1 LAAIA
6 GIISKK
12 GTDSEERTGQVE
24 NMLQLMRHRGPDNMV
39 VRTLP
44 EGNGAI
50 GAIEINLTLEKTDA
64 TAVSQSPY
72 IVFDG
77 ELFNDRAQGQ
87 TDVQLF
93 KEYYQKYG
101 KQCFT
106 HLDGGYVCAIVDGDE
121 VILARDQVGARPLF
135 YGSQNGTLYFSTE
148 MKGLR
153 DHLRTDIHE
162 IPPQTIYTIKDGE
175 KLFDPYDPE
184 VPEPG
189 DDLKAAAGILRDLM
203 IEATKK
209 RMSGLKASA
218 LSGGIDSSIVA
229 TIAKGF
235 NPDLVLITGTIESS
249 PGPDL
254 EYAKLMADFLG
265 LEHHIY
271 SITDEEIEDCIP
283 DMIWYLESFDED
295 CIVGQVAN
303 YFVSKLAKEYTDLMF
318 VGEGADELFG
328 GYRMVL
334 KHPSVTTKER
344 REELAQKL
352 LDIAYNSA
360 LRRLDRGWMANAVV
374 YQAPFLDP
382 KVVKFSQK
390 IPMEWKIYGEK
401 EIEKFILREAFRDM
415 LPEKIANREKLRFSM
430 GVGTENVMDKLVSK
444 VVNPEEIKE
453 RPQTPYGLPYASFK
467 ELYYYD
473 EFVQMFPPSY
483 EKQTIRW
490 DPFK

>member
-1 LAAIA
+1 MAAIA
-6 GIISKK
+6 GIVSIQ
-12 GTDSEERTGQVE
+12 GTVTEERTDQVE
-24 NMLQLMRHRGPDNMV
+24 AMLQLMRHRGPDNMK

-50 GAIEINLTLEKTDA
+50 GAIEINLTHEKTDA
-64 TAVSQSPY
+64 TAISESPY

-77 ELFNDRAQGQ
+77 ELFNSRAQRQ

-93 KEYYQKYG
+93 KEYYTKYG
-101 KQCFT
+101 KECFT
-106 HLDGGYVCAIVDGDE
+106 HLDGGYCCAIVDGDE
-121 VILARDQVGARPLF
+121 VILARDQVGARPIF
-135 YGSQNGTLYFSTE
+135 YGVHEGSLYFSTE
-148 MKGLR
+148 MKGLANY
-153 DHLRTDIHE
+153 LRANVFE
-162 IPPQTIYTIKDGE
+162 LPPQTIFTPKDGE
-175 KLFDPYDPE
+175 KQFAPYDPE

-189 DDLKAAAGILRDLM
+189 DDLKAASGMLRDLM
-203 IEATKK
+203 IEATQK
-209 RMSGLKASA
+209 RMSGIQASA

-235 NPDLVLITGTIESS
+235 NPDIVLITGTIESS

-254 EYAKLMADFLG
+254 ENAKLMADFLG

-271 SITDEEIEDCIP
+271 TITDEEIFDCIP

-344 REELAQKL
+344 REELLQRL

-374 YQAPFLDP
+374 YQTPFLDP

-390 IPMEWKIYGEK
+390 IPMDWKIYGEK

-415 LPEKIANREKLRFSM
+415 LPEQIANREKLRFSM
-430 GVGTENVMDKLVSK
+430 GVGTENVMDRLVAQ
-444 VVNPEEIKE
+444 VVKPEEFDARSK
-453 RPQTPYGLPYASFK
+453 TPYGLPFASFK
-467 ELYYYD
+467 EIYYYD
-473 EFVQMFPPSY
+473 EFIQMFPPSY